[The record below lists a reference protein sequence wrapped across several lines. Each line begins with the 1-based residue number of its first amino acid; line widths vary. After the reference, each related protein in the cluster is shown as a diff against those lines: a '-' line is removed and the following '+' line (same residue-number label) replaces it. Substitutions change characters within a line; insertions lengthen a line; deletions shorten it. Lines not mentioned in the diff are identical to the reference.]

1 MMANKRKKP
10 GAGTK
15 SNSVHNGGTS
25 GGSTSGGSSG
35 TVKKL
40 QFGLPPAQSL
50 IQLIN
55 NPYLSDVVFKVGQAG
70 VLIYAHKLIITTA
83 SEVFYAQFNGHFM
96 EARNDQKSAPVI
108 VQDIEPGVFLEV
120 LIYIYCERVN
130 LNASNML
137 DIYYASHKYMLQSLS
152 EKCEDAFERLTT
164 EDNVLKVFQE
174 NQKHRFDNV
183 DQQCLKIIRD
193 NPIKHFKQDH
203 FLKLSAEALL
213 VIASQSTINCQ
224 EDHMRQA
231 IETWKKQ
238 NGALDVAYN
247 IKDVLCR
254 KLHFFGSPYFQAN
267 IDTSL
272 LLTVKSKIAL
282 YGLGVFVGVDQEIPP
297 AGKVEIVIMCQG
309 KQLASKSVPIHKNL
323 QTHEIMF
330 EKVII
335 DANCNI
341 QVAIKKP
348 DDLKELKMFHIKG
361 FMLAGTLGKANIVCK
376 QHSTQQCYICR
387 YNPCYCQHNCVS
399 YLMCEATH
407 E

>member
-1 MMANKRKKP
+1 MR
-10 GAGTK
+10 
-15 SNSVHNGGTS
+15 NS
-25 GGSTSGGSSG
+25 
-35 TVKKL
+35 
-40 QFGLPPAQSL
+40 
-50 IQLIN
+50 
-55 NPYLSDVVFKVGQAG
+55 
-70 VLIYAHKLIITTA
+70 
-83 SEVFYAQFNGHFM
+83 M
-96 EARNDQKSAPVI
+96 EAKNDQKSAPVI
-108 VQDIEPGVFLEV
+108 VPDIEPGVFLEV
-120 LIYIYCERVN
+120 LSYIYCKLVY

-164 EDNVLKVFQE
+164 EDNVLKVFQA
-174 NQKHRFDNV
+174 NQKHRFGNV

-231 IETWKKQ
+231 TETWKKQ

-254 KLHFFGSPYFQAN
+254 KLHFFGCHDFSAN
-267 IDTSL
+267 IDTSFFVL
-272 LLTVKSKIAL
+272 SRIAL

-297 AGKVEIVIMCQG
+297 VGKVEIVIMCQN

-335 DANCNI
+335 DKNCNI
-341 QVAIKKP
+341 QVEIKKP
-348 DDLKELKMFHIKG
+348 DDLKKFKMFHIKG
-361 FMLAGTLGKANIVCK
+361 FTLAGTLGKANIACK
-376 QHSTQQCYICR
+376 KRIMQQCYNCM
-387 YNPCYCQHNCVS
+387 YNRSSCNYCGCNCQHNCVT